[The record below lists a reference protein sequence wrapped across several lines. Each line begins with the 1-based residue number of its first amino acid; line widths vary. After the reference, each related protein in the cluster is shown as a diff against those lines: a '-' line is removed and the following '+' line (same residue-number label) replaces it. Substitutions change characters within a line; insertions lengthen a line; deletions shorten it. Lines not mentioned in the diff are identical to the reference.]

1 LILTSQ
7 GIPFLHAGQDFLR
20 TKYGDHN
27 SYRSPDRINRLDWA
41 RKAAY
46 LEVFRYYQGLIALRR
61 AHPAFRM
68 VSAAQIQKHLQFLDL
83 PPEGIGYLLTGHA
96 NQDPWETI
104 AVLFNAGQKKLEVA
118 LPGDEWVAVVDG
130 KQAGTKEIWRIHRSS
145 TLVPPRSAQILVD
158 AKSYDR
164 SLKGE

>member
-1 LILTSQ
+1 
-7 GIPFLHAGQDFLR
+7 
-20 TKYGDHN
+20 
-27 SYRSPDRINRLDWA
+27 LDWS
-41 RKAAY
+41 RKAVY

-118 LPGDEWVAVVDG
+118 LPGEEWVAVVDG
-130 KQAGTKEIWRIHRSS
+130 KQAGTKELWRICRSS

>member
-1 LILTSQ
+1 M
-7 GIPFLHAGQDFLR
+7 
-20 TKYGDHN
+20 
-27 SYRSPDRINRLDWA
+27 DWS

-68 VSAAQIQKHLQFLDL
+68 VSATQVQKYLQFLDL
-83 PPEGIGYLLTGHA
+83 PPEGIGYLLIGHA

-104 AVLFNAGQKKLEVA
+104 AVLFNAGQKKLEVT

-130 KQAGTKEIWRIHRSS
+130 NQAGTKEIRRIHGRT
-145 TLVPPRSAQILVD
+145 TLVQPRSAQILVD
-158 AKSYDR
+158 GKSYDR
-164 SLKGE
+164 SLAAG